1 MLRCPAQWLGVPTW
15 LCSSQTNIFVSS
27 LAAVYAET
35 EPQGPA
41 PTTMMSGFI
50 FILVPLLNAV
60 TMGGE
65 VLKDSIYKW
74 AVYYSNFLEVLL

>member
-1 MLRCPAQWLGVPTW
+1 VP
-15 LCSSQTNIFVSS
+15 C
-27 LAAVYAET
+27 LAAVYAEI

-41 PTTMMSGFI
+41 PTTTISGVVFT
-50 FILVPLLNAV
+50 FLPRLNAD

-74 AVYYSNFLEVLL
+74 AVYYSTFLEVLL